1 MRVVRLVAILL
12 ITIAAGALA
21 VCASALATDR
31 EIADLLGLVKS
42 VRLEVLK
49 FDTYGGKLDAER
61 MNHRADLRVCRSVSF
76 SRFVISRSSVRI
88 RRVAPGSK
96 QVTAFLWTNDSGGF
110 SAIISST
117 PAFDPKP

>member
-96 QVTAFLWTNDSGGF
+96 QVTAFLWTND
-110 SAIISST
+110 
-117 PAFDPKP
+117 